1 MKLILLG
8 APGVGKGT
16 QAQFITETY
25 QIPQISTGDM
35 LREAV
40 KAETPLGLKVK
51 AVMDRGDLVTDD
63 IIIALVKDRI
73 SQPDCENGF
82 LFDGFP
88 RTIPQADALVDQ
100 GIDLDAIVEIAVPF
114 DEIIKRMSG
123 RRVHPGSGRTYHV
136 EYNPPVKEGVDDE
149 TGEPLIQRE
158 DDHEDTVRDRL
169 KVYEEQTSP
178 LVAYYQAKATSSQL
192 QYFSIEGRGTV
203 VEIKEKVLGALRNV
217 Q

>member
-16 QAQFITETY
+16 QAQFITDTY
-25 QIPQISTGDM
+25 QIPQISTGNM

-51 AVMDRGDLVTDD
+51 AVMERGDLVTDD
-63 IIIALVKDRI
+63 TIIALVKDRI
-73 SQPDCENGF
+73 SQPDCKNGF

-158 DDHEDTVRDRL
+158 DDQEDTVRDRL

-178 LVAYYQAKATSSQL
+178 LVAYYQAKAASSQL
-192 QYFSIEGRGTV
+192 QYFSIEGQGSV
-203 VEIKEKVLGALRNV
+203 VEIKEKVFDALRNV